1 MKSSN
6 TIRHLAAGCSLLAVL
21 LFCAG
26 PGAAQ
31 SERALALN
39 QVTAEVA
46 LSDSTPE
53 AGALVTATISIDSR
67 ALTGGDNRVAAYQA
81 KLEWNSSVVQF
92 DNVTTAPSPWN
103 TPTVNSANAGSG
115 MLEWNDFVAGGVSP
129 SRFVI
134 LNVTF
139 RVIGAP
145 SSATIID
152 LSFSGLATSTTRDL
166 LPILVVKDA
175 FLRVRNHAPAID
187 PISNVIM
194 DAGAMLEV
202 NVSASDTDGDGI
214 TLTPSNFP
222 GFVSFTDNG
231 GGQGLIRFM
240 PSLTDLG
247 NYLNLQVIATDDGV
261 PALSDTVSFNL
272 TVNQANRTPV
282 LDEILDQTMDEGST
296 LNVSI
301 IAKDEDGNNVN
312 LVVNGLPA
320 FGVFTNNNDGTGTI
334 NFQPGFADAG
344 AYNLEVI
351 ATDDATPAL
360 SDTAR
365 FILTVNDVNRAPQLQ
380 PIVNQMVDEG
390 AMLEVT
396 LAASDPD
403 NDSLSF
409 SINNLPAFGSLVD
422 HHNGTATIRF
432 APGFTDAGGYN
443 LEVIVTDHAVAALTD
458 TGAFSLTVNNVNRS
472 PQLQPIANQV
482 MEEGA
487 ILEVALAASDPDGD
501 SLFFSAANLPAFG
514 SLIDNHDG
522 TGIIRFAPSFG
533 DSGEYDNII
542 VTVTDNARPGSL
554 SKTAAFMLKVKNV
567 IETIVCNVAIT
578 SPDSGFATCDSTV
591 KVCVVTEASGGVAP
605 ITSVCK
611 INGVVV
617 KDSCVVVPLKAGKN
631 LIIAECVFT
640 DAAGA
645 TCTSIDSISVYAS
658 RLASTVTITSPA
670 DSSAICASSINVSGT
685 TAVSG
690 GLGAVTSTCTIN
702 GNPVAVSG
710 GVFGATVQLQP
721 GYNFIIAECTYRDTL
736 GCTTV
741 SADTVVVLSD
751 TTAPTATFDFTQ
763 LPLITGEAVDEES
776 GIAKIEVVEARNRVV
791 IIENFTPGDKRV
803 RFRSERTQPQGAS
816 GFLLKL
822 TNMAGCEILADPIY
836 LRLDPNQGPA
846 QFTLPPADRYLYV
859 DNRGLE
865 RISMKINQHEVN
877 LIAGAEGKGRDGNTY
892 FMPAFGKRSIDLFE
906 YLGTGNNEYVVTAFG
921 PEDANADFLI
931 TDFKVDDTGTGVAG
945 GHRTD
950 GSVPTAFTLAQN
962 YPNPFNPETR
972 IRFEVPQG
980 WTAPV
985 TLRIFNVQG
994 QLVQTLVDGFMP
1006 PGQHT
1011 VTWNARTASG
1021 QAVSTGVYFY
1031 QIRSGDFVAVRKM
1044 LLEK

>member
-6 TIRHLAAGCSLLAVL
+6 TMRHLAAGCSLLAVL
-21 LFCAG
+21 LFCVE

-39 QVTAEVA
+39 QVTAEVV
-46 LSDSTPE
+46 LNDSTPE

-67 ALTGGDNRVAAYQA
+67 DLTGGDNRVAAYQA
-81 KLEWNSSVVQF
+81 KLEWNSGVVQY
-92 DNVTTAPSPWN
+92 VSHTAGPSPWN
-103 TPTVNSANAGSG
+103 SPTVNAANAASG
-115 MLEWNDFVAGGVSP
+115 TLEWNQFVAGGVAP
-129 SRFVI
+129 SKFVI
-134 LNVTF
+134 LNVNF

-152 LSFSGLATSTTRDL
+152 LSFPGLMTSITGNL
-166 LPILVVKDA
+166 LPLLVVKDA
-175 FLRVRNHAPAID
+175 FLRVRNHAPVIN

-194 DAGAMLEV
+194 DAGTMIDV
-202 NVSASDTDGDGI
+202 TVSASDTDGDAL

-231 GGQGLIRFM
+231 GGQGVIRFT
-240 PSLTDLG
+240 PSANDFG

-272 TVNQANRTPV
+272 TVNQANRAPV
-282 LDEILDQTMDEGST
+282 LDEILDQTMDEGGT
-296 LNVSI
+296 LNVPI
-301 IAKDEDGNNVN
+301 IAKDEDGNIVN
-312 LVVNGLPA
+312 LVVNGLPS
-320 FGVFTNNNDGTGTI
+320 FGVFTNNNDGTGAIT
-334 NFQPGFADAG
+334 FKPGFTDAG
-344 AYNLEVI
+344 AYTLEVI

-380 PIVNQMVDEG
+380 PIANQVVDEG
-390 AMLEVT
+390 AILEVT

-432 APGFTDAGGYN
+432 APGFTHAGAYN
-443 LEVIVTDHAVAALTD
+443 LEVIVTDHAASALSD
-458 TGAFSLTVNNVNRS
+458 TGAFALTVNNVNRP
-472 PQLQPIANQV
+472 PQLQPIGNQE
-482 MEEGA
+482 MEENT

-501 SLFFSAANLPAFG
+501 SLTFSVANLPAFG

-522 TGIIRFAPSFG
+522 TGVIRFAPGFNDAG
-533 DSGEYDNII
+533 DYDNII
-542 VTVTDNARPGSL
+542 VTVRDNARPGSL
-554 SKTAAFMLKVKNV
+554 SKTATFVLKVRDV
-567 IETIVCNVAIT
+567 IEAIVCNVAIV

-591 KVCVVTEASGGVAP
+591 KVCVVTDVSGGVSP
-605 ITSVCK
+605 LTSVCK

-617 KDSCVVVPLKAGKN
+617 KDSCAVVPLQAGKN
-631 LIIAECVFT
+631 LIVAECMFI
-640 DAAGA
+640 DARGD
-645 TCTSIDSISVYAS
+645 TCTSSDSITVYAS
-658 RLASTVTITSPA
+658 RLAGSVTITSPA

-685 TAVSG
+685 TTVSG

-721 GYNFIIAECTYRDTL
+721 GYNTIITACTYRDTL
-736 GCTTV
+736 GCTTL

-751 TTAPTATFDFTQ
+751 ATAPTATFDFTQ

-816 GFLLKL
+816 GFTLKL

-836 LRLDPNQGPA
+836 LRLDPIQGPS
-846 QFTLPPADRYLYV
+846 QFTLPPTDRYLYV

-865 RISMKINQHEVN
+865 RIAMRINHHEVN
-877 LIAGAEGKGRDGNTY
+877 LIATTEGKGRNGNTY

-906 YLGTGNNEYVVTAFG
+906 YLGTGDNEYVVTAFG

-945 GHRTD
+945 GHRSD

-1011 VTWNARTASG
+1011 AVWSARTAGG
-1021 QAVSTGVYFY
+1021 QAMSTGVYFY